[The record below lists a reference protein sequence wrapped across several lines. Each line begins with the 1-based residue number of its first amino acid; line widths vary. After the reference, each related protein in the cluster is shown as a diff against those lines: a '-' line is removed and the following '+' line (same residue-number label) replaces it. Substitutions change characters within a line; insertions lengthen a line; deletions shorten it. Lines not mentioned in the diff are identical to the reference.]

1 MACKQRD
8 WTTLKLTL
16 VNVSNRCRP
25 VNNLHAANV
34 SSIDQSWS
42 IDGQLCGSLPPIE

>member
-16 VNVSNRCRP
+16 VNVSNRCTHADQ
-25 VNNLHAANV
+25 VNENDDA
-34 SSIDQSWS
+34 I
-42 IDGQLCGSLPPIE
+42 